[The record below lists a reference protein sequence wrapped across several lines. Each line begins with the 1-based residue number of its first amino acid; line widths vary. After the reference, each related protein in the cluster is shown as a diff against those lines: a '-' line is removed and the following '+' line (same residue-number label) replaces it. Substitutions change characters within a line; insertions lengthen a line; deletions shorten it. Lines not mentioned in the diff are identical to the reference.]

1 MSAKI
6 DFAVVIHS
14 GVAQVTFSI
23 ALDNNA
29 FATIFVENILERERS
44 EIKKRRKKQ
53 SHYPL
58 LLRSVSICTLLEYDE
73 CKIFM
78 KKQAFEGRL

>member
-44 EIKKRRKKQ
+44 EIKKRRKNNLIIPYCFAPFLYAN
-53 SHYPL
+53 SLNMMNARY
-58 LLRSVSICTLLEYDE
+58 V
-73 CKIFM
+73 
-78 KKQAFEGRL
+78 